1 MMEIQS
7 ESRKRQQ
14 MIIPSVSP
22 IINVI
27 SHSKSPTSHPHS
39 NENQNRITQ
48 QWQHNHQPSHI
59 TSYFTDFNPLIPFK
73 CPFYPSYLIIE
84 TLTNLTI
91 PTSSSHRPSHF
102 NNKYPHS
109 QHLSPIHSPHPSQ
122 SLQHVITFNSL
133 PTNVSKQTTHTIW
146 ETNYSRLFRMQS
158 LIGLLRKSTI
168 IPVSL
173 HRLVMNRMIVVK
185 YGVGEQEYL
194 SFACL
199 NSPSTNQDRRDT
211 PDCRRISASVEK
223 NARIS
228 IRRIRSLSTK

>member
-1 MMEIQS
+1 MTTQ
-7 ESRKRQQ
+7 
-14 MIIPSVSP
+14 
-22 IINVI
+22 
-27 SHSKSPTSHPHS
+27 SPTLPQNCLSHQFQPINHV
-39 NENQNRITQ
+39 QTTQ
-48 QWQHNHQPSHI
+48 QSTEH
-59 TSYFTDFNPLIPFK
+59 
-73 CPFYPSYLIIE
+73 
-84 TLTNLTI
+84 
-91 PTSSSHRPSHF
+91 
-102 NNKYPHS
+102 PHS

-122 SLQHVITFNSL
+122 PHQHITTPHCNSL

-146 ETNYSRLFRMQS
+146 ETKYSRLFRIQS
-158 LIGLLRKSTI
+158 LIGLLRRSTI

>member
-1 MMEIQS
+1 MTTQ
-7 ESRKRQQ
+7 
-14 MIIPSVSP
+14 
-22 IINVI
+22 
-27 SHSKSPTSHPHS
+27 SPTLPHNSLFHRFQPINPIQMSILSQLPHYRNTHKSNHPHITLASNNTPKRRTSPFPVPLPNSLPTPHS
-39 NENQNRITQ
+39 NHTVPPPRQRV
-48 QWQHNHQPSHI
+48 S
-59 TSYFTDFNPLIPFK
+59 TSP
-73 CPFYPSYLIIE
+73 
-84 TLTNLTI
+84 
-91 PTSSSHRPSHF
+91 
-102 NNKYPHS
+102 
-109 QHLSPIHSPHPSQ
+109 
-122 SLQHVITFNSL
+122 FNSL

-146 ETNYSRLFRMQS
+146 ETQYSRLFRIQS
-158 LIGLLRKSTI
+158 LIGLLRRSTI